1 MSKSETAEFTPTPD
15 VNWQI
20 LDNVKLFIVLH
31 NIDTRS
37 TERLTIKCSF
47 VDGIQTLA
55 IS

>member
-20 LDNVKLFIVLH
+20 LDNVKLLIVWQ

-37 TERLTIKCSF
+37 TERLIYARLLTVYERWK
-47 VDGIQTLA
+47 
-55 IS
+55 